1 MNMLQ
6 FIKKHPKGSILI
18 EAIAALTILAI
29 ITAISAPAIL
39 IALLTRVESKRI
51 SQARQLAQQ
60 QVDSI
65 QQLLAN
71 SESYSSS
78 SLPPSTGSTSTSNLV
93 PAAAPSDISTC
104 TSIPCST
111 SAQAAI
117 VPLNNTNFLIQTFRT
132 TGVSRN
138 AIDST
143 IAAGS
148 SLDVPVA
155 FRLGVRVYG
164 PRAITYFQKGGALQ
178 SAESSS
184 STGLQS
190 SQVNEAQYP
199 LATLYV
205 NVVKSNLSKSQAAY
219 TQLLTQ

>member
-1 MNMLQ
+1 MLQ
-6 FIKKHPKGSILI
+6 LIKKHPKGSILI

-93 PAAAPSDISTC
+93 PAAAPSDISNC
-104 TSIPCST
+104 ISIPCST

-143 IAAGS
+143 ISSGS

-184 STGLQS
+184 GTGLQS